1 MITRIRGWME
11 VLSRI
16 MARVWLTVLYFTA
29 IAPFGLIAR
38 LRRPRLRPAN
48 PAWQARKDPACN
60 LEEARRQF

>member
-1 MITRIRGWME
+1 MIARIRAWME

-16 MARVWLTVLYFTA
+16 MGRVWLTVFYFTV

-38 LRRPRLRPAN
+38 LRPARRRPAN

>member
-1 MITRIRGWME
+1 MIPRLRAWME
-11 VLSRI
+11 ALSRI

-38 LRRPRLRPAN
+38 LRYAPRRPGN
-48 PAWQARKDPACN
+48 PAWQARKDSAGH

>member
-1 MITRIRGWME
+1 MIARIRSWME

-38 LRRPRLRPAN
+38 LRPASWRPAN
-48 PAWQARKDPACN
+48 PAWQAQKDSACH
-60 LEEARRQF
+60 LEEAGRQF